1 MTQPAGT
8 SGATSSRA
16 GDEALIAR
24 LLAVISGDAPR
35 AEATRLLA
43 PDVICHMDQFTVR
56 GVDVWFDW
64 LDFLL
69 SKAKGNVSVDLDR
82 FDAHPNGTI
91 TAYGWLRVERSP
103 ERTPQ
108 QNWARYRIDG
118 NRIAEVWTTR
128 SNYERIFGAKVR
140 HSVSWMLVLLEMAV
154 WRRLPWTRRRP
165 RPSRRTEELVDRDRT
180 EPRRGGWS
188 DGHPQRRGPDR
199 ERG

>member
-1 MTQPAGT
+1 VRPLERPA
-8 SGATSSRA
+8 ATSPRSA
-16 GDEALIAR
+16 DEALIAR

-35 AEATRLLA
+35 TDAERLLA
-43 PDVICHMDQFTVR
+43 PDVISHMDQFTVR
-56 GVDVWFDW
+56 GIDVWHDW

-69 SKAKGNVSVDLDR
+69 SKAKGKVTVDLDR
-82 FDAHPNGTI
+82 FEAHPDGTI
-91 TAYGWLRVERSP
+91 TAYGWLRVENSP

-108 QNWARYRIDG
+108 QIWARYRVDG

-140 HSVSWMLVLLEMAV
+140 HSLSWILVLLEMAV
-154 WRRLPWTRRRP
+154 WRRLPWTRRP

-188 DGHPQRRGPDR
+188 DGHPQRHGPDR
-199 ERG
+199 EGS

>member
-1 MTQPAGT
+1 MPTGDRPAT
-8 SGATSSRA
+8 VSLRSA
-16 GDEALIAR
+16 DEELIAQ
-24 LLAVISGDAPR
+24 LLGVISGDAPR
-35 AEATRLLA
+35 ADAEQLLA
-43 PDVICHMDQFTVR
+43 PDVISHMDQFTVR
-56 GVDVWFDW
+56 GIGVWYDW

-69 SKAKGNVSVDLDR
+69 SKAKGSVTVDLDR
-82 FDAHPNGTI
+82 FEHHPDGTI

-108 QNWARYRIDG
+108 QNWARYRVDG

-140 HSVSWMLVLLEMAV
+140 HSLSWMLVLLEMAV
-154 WRRLPWTRRRP
+154 WRRLPWTRRP

-180 EPRRGGWS
+180 EPRRGGRS
-188 DGHPQRRGPDR
+188 DGHSQRRGPDR

>member
-1 MTQPAGT
+1 MPTGDRPAT
-8 SGATSSRA
+8 VSLRSA
-16 GDEALIAR
+16 DEELIAQ
-24 LLAVISGDAPR
+24 LLGVISGDAPR
-35 AEATRLLA
+35 ADAEQLLA
-43 PDVICHMDQFTVR
+43 PDVISHMDQFTVR
-56 GVDVWFDW
+56 GIGVWYDW

-69 SKAKGNVSVDLDR
+69 SKAKGSVTVDLDR
-82 FDAHPNGTI
+82 FEHHPDGTI

-108 QNWARYRIDG
+108 QNWARYRVDG

-140 HSVSWMLVLLEMAV
+140 HSLSWMLVLLEMAV
-154 WRRLPWTRRRP
+154 WRRLPWTRRP

-180 EPRRGGWS
+180 EPRRGGRS
-188 DGHPQRRGPDR
+188 DGHSHRRGPDR

>member
-1 MTQPAGT
+1 MP
-8 SGATSSRA
+8 SGDRSATVSLRSA
-16 GDEALIAR
+16 DEELIAQ

-35 AEATRLLA
+35 ADAERVLA
-43 PDVICHMDQFTVR
+43 PDVVSHMDQFTVR
-56 GVDVWFDW
+56 GIDVWYDW

-69 SKAKGNVSVDLDR
+69 SKAKGNVTVDLDR
-82 FDAHPNGTI
+82 FEHHPDGTI
-91 TAYGWLRVERSP
+91 TAYGWLRVEHSP

-140 HSVSWMLVLLEMAV
+140 HSLSWMLVLLEMAV
-154 WRRLPWTRRRP
+154 WRRLPWTRRP
-165 RPSRRTEELVDRDRT
+165 RPSRRTEELVDRDRI
-180 EPRRGGWS
+180 EPRRGGRS

>member
-1 MTQPAGT
+1 MP
-8 SGATSSRA
+8 SGDRSATVSLRSA
-16 GDEALIAR
+16 DEELIAQ

-35 AEATRLLA
+35 ADAERVLA
-43 PDVICHMDQFTVR
+43 PDVVSHMDQFTVR
-56 GVDVWFDW
+56 GIDVWYDW

-69 SKAKGNVSVDLDR
+69 SKAKGNVTVDLDR
-82 FDAHPNGTI
+82 FEHHPDGTI
-91 TAYGWLRVERSP
+91 TAYGWLRVEHSP

-140 HSVSWMLVLLEMAV
+140 HSLSWMLVLLEMAV
-154 WRRLPWTRRRP
+154 WRRLPWTRRP

-180 EPRRGGWS
+180 EPRRGGRS

>member
-16 GDEALIAR
+16 ADEALIAR

-35 AEATRLLA
+35 AEANRLFA
-43 PDVICHMDQFTVR
+43 PDVISHMDQFTVR
-56 GVDVWFDW
+56 GIDVWFDW

-69 SKAKGNVSVDLDR
+69 SKAKGSVQVDLDR
-82 FDAHPNGTI
+82 FEHHFDGTI
-91 TAYGWLRVERSP
+91 TAYGWLRVEKSA

-108 QNWARYRIDG
+108 QNWARYRVDE

-128 SNYERIFGAKVR
+128 GNYESIFGPKVR
-140 HSVSWMLVLLEMAV
+140 HPLSWMIVLLEMAV
-154 WRRLPWTRRRP
+154 WRRLPWRTRVH
-165 RPSRRTEELVDRDRT
+165 PSRTAEELVERDRN
-180 EPRRGGWS
+180 EPRRSGRS

>member
-1 MTQPAGT
+1 MHPAGA
-8 SGATSSRA
+8 SEAASSRSA
-16 GDEALIAR
+16 DEALIVR

-43 PDVICHMDQFTVR
+43 PDVISHMDQFTVR
-56 GVDVWFDW
+56 GIDVWFDW

-69 SKAKGNVSVDLDR
+69 SKAKGNVRADLDR
-82 FDAHPNGTI
+82 FEANPDGTI
-91 TAYGWLRVERSP
+91 TAYGWLAVENSA

-108 QNWARYRIDG
+108 QNWARYRVDE

-128 SNYERIFGAKVR
+128 GNYESIFGAKVR
-140 HSVSWMLVLLEMAV
+140 HPLSWMLVLLEMAV
-154 WRRLPWTRRRP
+154 WRRLPWTRRP

-180 EPRRGGWS
+180 EPRRGGRS

>member
-1 MTQPAGT
+1 MP
-8 SGATSSRA
+8 SGDRSATVSLRSA
-16 GDEALIAR
+16 DEELIAQ

-35 AEATRLLA
+35 ADAERLLA
-43 PDVICHMDQFTVR
+43 PDVISHMDQFTVR
-56 GVDVWFDW
+56 GIDVWYDW

-69 SKAKGNVSVDLDR
+69 SKAKGNVTVDVAR
-82 FDAHPNGTI
+82 FERHPDGTI
-91 TAYGWLRVERSP
+91 TAYGWLRVEHSP

-108 QNWARYRIDG
+108 QNWARYRVDG

-140 HSVSWMLVLLEMAV
+140 HSLSWMLVLLEMAV
-154 WRRLPWTRRRP
+154 WRRLPWPRRP

-188 DGHPQRRGPDR
+188 DGHPQRHGPDR
-199 ERG
+199 EGS

>member
-1 MTQPAGT
+1 MP
-8 SGATSSRA
+8 SGDRSATVSLRSA
-16 GDEALIAR
+16 DEELIAH

-35 AEATRLLA
+35 ADAERLLA
-43 PDVICHMDQFTVR
+43 PDVISHMDQFTVH
-56 GVDVWFDW
+56 GIDVWYDW

-69 SKAKGNVSVDLDR
+69 SKAKGNITVDVAR
-82 FDAHPNGTI
+82 FEHHPDGTI

-140 HSVSWMLVLLEMAV
+140 HSLSWMLVLLEMAV
-154 WRRLPWTRRRP
+154 WRRLPWPRRP

-180 EPRRGGWS
+180 EPRRGGRS

-199 ERG
+199 ERD

>member
-1 MTQPAGT
+1 MAVER
-8 SGATSSRA
+8 SAAASRRSA
-16 GDEALIAR
+16 DEALIAQ

-35 AEATRLLA
+35 AEAEQLLA
-43 PDVICHMDQFTVR
+43 PDVISHMDQFTVR
-56 GVDVWFDW
+56 GIDVWNDW

-82 FDAHPNGTI
+82 FEANPDGTI

-140 HSVSWMLVLLEMAV
+140 HSLSWMLVLLEMAV
-154 WRRLPWTRRRP
+154 WRRLPWTRRP

>member
-1 MTQPAGT
+1 VRPLERSAAA
-8 SGATSSRA
+8 SPRSA
-16 GDEALIAR
+16 DEALIAR

-35 AEATRLLA
+35 AEAEQLLA
-43 PDVICHMDQFTVR
+43 PDVISHMDQFTVH
-56 GVDVWFDW
+56 GIDVWYDW

>member
-1 MTQPAGT
+1 MHPAGA
-8 SGATSSRA
+8 SEAASSRSA
-16 GDEALIAR
+16 DEALIVR

-43 PDVICHMDQFTVR
+43 PDVISHMDQFTVR
-56 GVDVWFDW
+56 GIDVWFDW

-69 SKAKGNVSVDLDR
+69 SKAKGNVRADLDR
-82 FDAHPNGTI
+82 FEANSDGTI
-91 TAYGWLRVERSP
+91 TAYGWLTVENSA

-108 QNWARYRIDG
+108 QNWARYRVDE

-128 SNYERIFGAKVR
+128 GNYESIFGAKVR
-140 HSVSWMLVLLEMAV
+140 HPLSWMLVLLEMAV
-154 WRRLPWTRRRP
+154 WRRLPWRRRA
-165 RPSRRTEELVDRDRT
+165 RPSPRTEESVDGGRN
-180 EPRRGGWS
+180 EPRRSGRS